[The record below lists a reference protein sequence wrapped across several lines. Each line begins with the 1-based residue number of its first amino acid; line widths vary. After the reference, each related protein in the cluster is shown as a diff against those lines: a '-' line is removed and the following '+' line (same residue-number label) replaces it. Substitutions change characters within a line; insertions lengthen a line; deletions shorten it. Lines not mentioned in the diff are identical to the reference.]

1 VFDELFE
8 QESYFDRID
17 EMRTYPNTERLD
29 WTWARS
35 RVNELLAAIGEIEA
49 KNTKPPKRHLESYE
63 SGLLAELDSLLSL
76 CWFPCDL
83 EKDQQAIKELMLKA
97 MFLGSELKAGT
108 LKLSAAKGVRFT
120 GNKRGI
126 SALYALVLDL
136 LIEHGRDTPAKV
148 LWKLLKQHQGGGVID
163 EITDDESGGKI
174 FPRGKGE
181 PTTFKSF
188 SNRLGKIRLLA
199 PPHD

>member
-1 VFDELFE
+1 MFDELFE

-76 CWFPCDL
+76 CWFPSDL

-120 GNKRGI
+120 GNKRGL
-126 SALYALVLDL
+126 SPLYALVLDFL
-136 LIEHGRDTPAKV
+136 LEHGRDTPAKV
-148 LWKLLKQHQGGGVID
+148 LCKLLMQHQGGGVID
-163 EITDDESGGKI
+163 EITDDENGGKI
-174 FPRGKGE
+174 FIRGKSE
-181 PTTFKSF
+181 PTTFKAFLNGVSKTKKRIP
-188 SNRLGKIRLLA
+188 SR
-199 PPHD
+199 D